1 MGEPEM
7 DILTLTY
14 PLNAVLMIGIP
25 IGVGYYLTRRFA
37 QGWGIWFLGVV
48 TFLMAQIGSG
58 FFTRA
63 VNGLL
68 ADHAAA
74 WPPLTQ
80 IIFDGLFLGLSAA
93 LWEEGIRYAV
103 LRWWAKDVRSWKDG
117 VMMGAGHGGAMAIV
131 LGVFA
136 LFYVSQMFRYRN
148 ADLSTLVPAE
158 QLEYAQLEV
167 QRFWSQP
174 WYFTLLNALDSISF
188 LMVNIGLA
196 ALVMRTF
203 LEQRSVW
210 FFLAIVL
217 HFVIASG
224 RELGM
229 VFVGPYWTEALLFLA
244 GGLCLIPAFWRR
256 EENPANTE

>member
-1 MGEPEM
+1 M
-7 DILTLTY
+7 DILAITY

-25 IGVGYYLTRRFA
+25 IAVGYYLTRRFA

-48 TFLMAQIGSG
+48 TFLLAQIGSG

-68 ADHAAA
+68 ATSAAA
-74 WPPLTQ
+74 SWPTPAQ
-80 IIFDGLFLGLSAA
+80 VIFDALFLGLSAA
-93 LWEEGIRYAV
+93 LWEEGMRYVV
-103 LRWWAKDVRSWKDG
+103 LRWWAKDVRSRKEG

-136 LFYVSQMFRYRN
+136 LFYVTQMFRYRN
-148 ADLSTLVPAE
+148 ADLSALVPAD
-158 QLEYAQLEV
+158 QLAYAQAEV
-167 QRFWSQP
+167 ERFWSQP
-174 WYFTLLNALDSISF
+174 WYFTLLNALESVSF

-196 ALVMRTF
+196 TLVMQTF
-203 LEQRSVW
+203 LQKRSAW
-210 FFLAIVL
+210 FFLAMVL

-229 VFVGPYWTEALLFLA
+229 TFIGPYWTEALLFLA
-244 GGLCLIPAFWRR
+244 GGLCLLPVFLWR
-256 EENPANTE
+256 EPDGAPPSG